1 LSFILDKT
9 MLWNKETAKK
19 IYEILKKE
27 YKIEIEDYVSLWA
40 YVTYKDP
47 FKVLIATIL
56 SQSSTDKAALKSFK
70 RLNEK
75 IGIEPENLAKA
86 SIDDIREAI
95 KESGLQNQKAIA
107 IKEIAKRLRGINLK
121 ELLEKDLKN
130 AREKLM
136 ELPKIGYKTADVVL
150 ATFNKNILPVD
161 THVERV
167 SKRLGIVRKEA
178 KYEEIRKALEEIF
191 PQETWRDI
199 HLLFIAHGRKI
210 CKAKNPLCNS
220 CKLFEYCEY
229 PKAQIRV

>member
-1 LSFILDKT
+1 
-9 MLWNKETAKK
+9 MLWNKEIAKK

-107 IKEIAKRLRGINLK
+107 IKEIAKRLRDINLK

-191 PQETWRDI
+191 PQETWHDI

>member
-1 LSFILDKT
+1 M
-9 MLWNKETAKK
+9 MLWNKEIAKK
-19 IYEILKKE
+19 VYDILKKE
-27 YKIEIEDYVSLWA
+27 HKIEIEDYVSLWA

-70 RLNEK
+70 KLDEK
-75 IGIEPENLAKA
+75 IGVNPENLAKA

-95 KESGLQNQKAIA
+95 KESGLQNQKAKA
-107 IKEIAKRLRGINLK
+107 IKEIAERLREMNIK
-121 ELLEKDLKN
+121 ELMEKDLKV
-130 AREKLM
+130 AREKLI
-136 ELPKIGYKTADVVL
+136 ELPKIGYKTADVLL

-178 KYEEIRKALEEIF
+178 KYEEIRKTLEEIF
-191 PQETWRDI
+191 PQNTWHDI

-210 CKAKNPLCNS
+210 CKAKKPLCNS
-220 CKLFEYCEY
+220 CKLFEYCEN
-229 PKAQIRV
+229 PKTQIRV